1 MTDIMNA
8 YLLAVCIE
16 SNDADKRALVVQA
29 LCGVKSAGTAFWN
42 HLAHYMKL
50 MMYIHFVLH
59 NKLGYYSHA
68 LLHVDDALCIY
79 HYMESVLICWIST
92 SS

>member
-1 MTDIMNA
+1 MNA

-29 LCGVKSAGTAFWN
+29 LCGVKSAGTAF
-42 HLAHYMKL
+42 
-50 MMYIHFVLH
+50 IHFVLH
-59 NKLGYYSHA
+59 NKLGYYFHA
-68 LLHVDDALCIY
+68 LLHVDDALCTY